1 MFQLVHQDHGVMM
14 SVDFVRLR
22 LLIVRLLMVLTI
34 MQIIIHIYVLILVLQ
49 VRITGVR
56 ILRGCVVLIVLL
68 DSNLMIHEFVLIS
81 VQLS

>member
-1 MFQLVHQDHGVMM
+1 MM